1 MVRMPWSLSLC
12 HPCASI
18 YLRTFKCL
26 CVHLAAYIQVHALTH
41 ALRMHA
47 IVSLS
52 ACHPSPSRVRVRER
66 ESARARARAN
76 ERARYRHPVTLR
88 PRASTHSHTLV
99 GGRGGGA
106 CMTYIH
112 VTHAHSFRGRERER
126 ARPRQREKRERD
138 HVARHTQ
145 SAPAIPPCPSPLNC
159 PETDRRKE
167 RE

>member
-18 YLRTFKCL
+18 YLRIFKCL

-66 ESARARARAN
+66 ERARARAS
-76 ERARYRHPVTLR
+76 ERASEIPSPCHTSPSRV
-88 PRASTHSHTLV
+88 HTLTHARRREG
-99 GGRGGGA
+99 GGRMYDIYTCDTRTFIQGERKRA
-106 CMTYIH
+106 RAT
-112 VTHAHSFRGRERER
+112 APEREERER
-126 ARPRQREKRERD
+126 PRRTPYAECPGDSPVPISAQLPRD
-138 HVARHTQ
+138 R
-145 SAPAIPPCPSPLNC
+145 
-159 PETDRRKE
+159 
-167 RE
+167 